1 LKEISTL
8 GWVLIAVISLI
19 VLSSYWSL
27 LSLVR
32 KKNQR
37 SDAPSWTKS
46 WKALSNPWENE
57 DKQLDELSRQVSN
70 LQNLEAAN
78 KNNDPQKPPELH
90 P

>member
-1 LKEISTL
+1 MKEISPL
-8 GWVLIAVISLI
+8 GWVLIGVISMI

-46 WKALSNPWENE
+46 WKALSNPWESE
-57 DKQLDELSRQVSN
+57 DKQLDELSRQVSH
-70 LQNLEAAN
+70 L
-78 KNNDPQKPPELH
+78 QKPETSDENSNTTHSPEIRR
-90 P
+90 